1 MFLSP
6 FYFPLSPLLLPSFFP
21 FTSFFLPFLLPI
33 YLMSISLA
41 NKYRSTTFDDLVGQD
56 HISDILKYQAA
67 HHTRQANYLFFWP
80 RGTGKTSSA
89 RLFAKAINCLNTS
102 DGNPCNSCDN
112 CKAISEG
119 TTMDIMEID
128 AASHT
133 WVDNIREEIIDKL
146 MYRPTMLK
154 KRVTI
159 IDEVHMLSKGA
170 FNALLKTMEE
180 PSDWMVFILAT
191 TELTKVPDTIVSRCQ
206 VFNFKKIP
214 VWQIVER
221 LVYIANKENITTTDE
236 GLQMIAGLS
245 DGCMRDAVKYLDQIS
260 VMGEVTGERVS
271 QFLWVVSDAM
281 ISAILDHIKTYQT
294 SQSASDFDS
303 LIQEISKLSE
313 QWVDLTLFPKQLMQ
327 YADHHFSEN
336 SGFYSEISQFAS
348 TLLSQAKWYPHPLLL
363 YKTVLFQLKTSST
376 LPTGRQEQ
384 QATEVKVSTK
394 ESKSVSSWAQWNAIE
409 GSSQNNNP
417 SSTQDLDSSVVP
429 PSEWQIQDKSFV
441 QDDESK
447 IPLSEWQANEIQ
459 TTETSLNASEGSESS
474 ASFISLLS
482 PSLKNLLDGQ
492 SEITSIEW
500 EIAKIIILNPLA
512 KMIVNK
518 KENHDAI
525 CSAITQTSGQTIS
538 HCEFS
543 FMSKDEYFKMKMG
556 G

>member
-1 MFLSP
+1 
-6 FYFPLSPLLLPSFFP
+6 
-21 FTSFFLPFLLPI
+21 
-33 YLMSISLA
+33 MSNQSLA

-56 HISDILKYQAA
+56 HISHILKYQVA

-102 DGNPCNSCDN
+102 DGNPCNNCDN
-112 CKAISEG
+112 CKAIGEW

-214 VWQIVER
+214 AWQIVER
-221 LVYIANKENITTTDE
+221 LNYIATSENITSTDE

-271 QFLWVVSDAM
+271 QFLWVVSNAM
-281 ISAILDHIKTYQT
+281 ISNILDHIKTYQD
-294 SQSASDFDS
+294 SQSASDFDN

-327 YADHHFSEN
+327 YADHHFVNDSN
-336 SGFYSEISQFAS
+336 FYSEISRLAS
-348 TLLSQAKWYPHPLLL
+348 TLLSQSRWYPHPLLL
-363 YKTVLFQLKTSST
+363 YKTILYTMTTNKVQQIEEGNKNQITDRPNT
-376 LPTGRQEQ
+376 LN
-384 QATEVKVSTK
+384 KK
-394 ESKSVSSWAQWNAIE
+394 E
-409 GSSQNNNP
+409 
-417 SSTQDLDSSVVP
+417 TQ
-429 PSEWQIQDKSFV
+429 
-441 QDDESK
+441 
-447 IPLSEWQANEIQ
+447 
-459 TTETSLNASEGSESS
+459 TESS
-474 ASFISLLS
+474 AQANDNKSPQYIEKELIIPHNTLTEEKEKKWQETDNTQEISVNPKPSNFTDYLS

-500 EIAKIIILNPLA
+500 EIAKIIILNPMA
-512 KMIVNK
+512 KMMLNK

-525 CSAITQTSGQTIS
+525 CTAITQTSGQTIS
-538 HCEFS
+538 HLEFS
-543 FMSKDEYFKMKMG
+543 FMSKDEYFMMKI
-556 G
+556 